1 MRTTRSLE
9 LVTVEDYLRGEL
21 ESEIWHEY
29 VAEVVYALTNR
40 TNAHGKIAMNCVA
53 SMHSQL
59 SGGSCDAFRFR
70 CKDPHQTRFCFP
82 DMSITRELNSDSNLF
97 QDRPVVI
104 IAVLSDTT
112 CRTDEEE
119 KRETYQSIASLN
131 HYVLLE
137 QFAAAGIVYRRSDS
151 TWEQQVMTGPEVR
164 LSHKTRSNRS
174 LGATSE
180 MTVE

>member
-1 MRTTRSLE
+1 MSTARSLE

-29 VAEVVYALTNR
+29 VAGVVYALTGG
-40 TNAHGKIAMNCVA
+40 TNAHGKIAMNCAA
-53 SMHSQL
+53 SLHSQL
-59 SGGSCDAFRFR
+59 SGSPCDVFRFR
-70 CKDPHQTRFCFP
+70 CEDPHQTRFYFP
-82 DMSITRELNSDSNLF
+82 DMSTTRELNSDANLF

-104 IAVLSDTT
+104 IAVPSDSTR
-112 CRTDEEE
+112 RTDEEE

-137 QFAAAGIVYRRSDS
+137 QFPAAGIVYRRSDS
-151 TWEQQVMTGPEVR
+151 TWERQVMTGPEVR
-164 LSHKTRSNRS
+164 LSRKTRSNRS